1 MGPYRTA
8 APPDPPRR
16 AHDGGDDRTIYVML
30 LVVGLIR
37 VVIAVADGED
47 FHAEATIAGLLLA
60 AGVIG
65 LLRDWL
71 AG

>member
-1 MGPYRTA
+1 MRNSESSRAWGEVV
-8 APPDPPRR
+8 
-16 AHDGGDDRTIYVML
+16 AHDARFEFPDA
-30 LVVGLIR
+30 
-37 VVIAVADGED
+37 IAFADGED

-65 LLRDWL
+65 LLRDWR